1 MGASTRRVLKRCM
14 CACARRHA
22 ISAADKT
29 GCVRA
34 CVQAVKMQEHL
45 LRMLGSGGALYEL
58 YSAVLD
64 EPCVTEQEQV
74 EYTALKS
81 AADPLPAF
89 CNQWDAG
96 NKPPL
101 NPAQLLGVDFTSSRE
116 EMSLRQTLQC
126 LPSCFLRASLRLI
139 ILYSVLIQR
148 SW

>member
-1 MGASTRRVLKRCM
+1 
-14 CACARRHA
+14 
-22 ISAADKT
+22 
-29 GCVRA
+29 
-34 CVQAVKMQEHL
+34 MQEHL

-64 EPCVTEQEQV
+64 EPGLTEEEQV

-116 EMSLRQTLQC
+116 DVRLRQTLQG
-126 LPSCFLRASLRLI
+126 LPSCFLRASLHLV
-139 ILYSVLIQR
+139 ILYSVLIQIN
-148 SW
+148 WYVQML

>member
-1 MGASTRRVLKRCM
+1 M
-14 CACARRHA
+14 CACARPHA
-22 ISAADKT
+22 VSAADKT

-64 EPCVTEQEQV
+64 EPGLTEEEQV

-81 AADPLPAF
+81 AADPLPSF
-89 CNQWDAG
+89 CKKWDAG

-116 EMSLRQTLQC
+116 EVRLRQMLQC
-126 LPSCFLRASLRLI
+126 LLSYFLRPSLHLVV
-139 ILYSVLIQR
+139 LYSVPIWR
-148 SW
+148 S